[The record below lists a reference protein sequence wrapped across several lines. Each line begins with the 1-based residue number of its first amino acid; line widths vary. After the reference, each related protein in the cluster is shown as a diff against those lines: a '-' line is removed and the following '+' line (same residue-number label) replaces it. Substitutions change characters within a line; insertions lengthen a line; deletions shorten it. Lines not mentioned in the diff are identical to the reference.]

1 MELPKLRV
9 RPLSTQTV
17 TVWRGLERRDG
28 RGLGYWR
35 DSRNLSS
42 DRFPLLSV
50 RKGRGMAQSIDGNE
64 ITAPIVAMVGGDH
77 PVLLDET
84 GTYWC
89 NGHSVLVPYY
99 GNGYYGPPALAWDID
114 ITQPVEGAYVRIN
127 PGTGFTE
134 DWSALNGLG
143 VDPLTQ
149 TVEQDD
155 VRFRCVRDWEVPEPI
170 WESNLG
176 GDWHSDD
183 PANWGINVVSEH
195 WLDGLEISVRL
206 RRAEVGKIG
215 GGVRLVRMGSRVID
229 VTNGVWVDAVA
240 LSADTD
246 EDEEE
251 PTPRRI
257 YGRLAVDSYG
267 GGQVTLTMCDIDG
280 KPYSGVVS
288 SATEP
293 TVRSGYWLDSSGTE
307 LTLRQWD
314 VSTRAWVKISST
326 YIRVDMDEMEQGADV
341 NWDQLKKGDTVQLE
355 ATRLPEGTDPTVEAL
370 LTGTHYLYDWH
381 GGPGPVAWMLIS
393 GIIPEETV
401 TLRLANISIK
411 RDYPQMD
418 FVVEAQNRLWGCRYS
433 EEEGINEIYASK
445 LGDPANWEVYQGLS
459 TDSWRASRGT
469 AAPFTG
475 AATLDGYPM
484 FFRED
489 SLEKVY
495 PSSSGAHQ
503 IQTFDLEGVQEGSA
517 DSLVVIEDRLY
528 YKSRQGVCVYAGTM
542 PQRISEALGGWSFSE
557 ATAARH
563 MRKYCVSMTRS
574 DGVRLC
580 AVYDIATGD
589 WQMED
594 AAWAGLAITWEDRL
608 YYLDGG
614 IIRVM
619 DGQGSPEGVSW
630 WAETGPVTYE
640 LPEHKWISYVR
651 IRLESDKTRRPV
663 LTVKISYDGGDWET
677 MSIDRATMLGTRE
690 LNIKP
695 RRCDHF
701 RVRLEGTGGILIHS
715 VSYRMERSEGGH

>member
-28 RGLGYWR
+28 RGLGFWR

-42 DRFPLLSV
+42 DRYPLLSV
-50 RKGRGMAQSIDGNE
+50 RKGRGIAQSIDGNE
-64 ITAPIVAMVGGDH
+64 ITEPIVAMVGGDH
-77 PVLLDET
+77 PVLLDES
-84 GTYWC
+84 GNYWC
-89 NGHSVLVPYY
+89 NGHSMYVPYY
-99 GNGYYGPPALAWDID
+99 GNGYFGPPLLGWSIG
-114 ITQPVEGAYVRIN
+114 ITRDVQANVEIKPAFGQS
-127 PGTGFTE
+127 E
-134 DWSALNGLG
+134 DWEILRGLG
-143 VDPLTQ
+143 VDPEEQ
-149 TVEQDD
+149 TIEQET
-155 VRFRCVRDWEVPEPI
+155 VRFRCTDHPSGGDPV

-176 GDWHSDD
+176 GAWNSDD
-183 PANWGINVVSEH
+183 PAAWGITVLYDNDIS
-195 WLDGLEISVRL
+195 GLEISVSL
-206 RRAEVGKIG
+206 RKIESGKVG
-215 GGVRLVRMGSRVID
+215 GGIRLVRMGARVID
-229 VTNGVWVDAVA
+229 VTNGVWIDAVA
-240 LSADTD
+240 LAAGD
-246 EDEEE
+246 EQVD
-251 PTPRRI
+251 
-257 YGRLAVDSYG
+257 YGRLAVNSFG

-293 TVRSGYWLDSSGTE
+293 MAQEGYWLDSSGQE

-314 VSTRAWVKISST
+314 VSTRAWVSISST
-326 YIRVDMDEMEQGADV
+326 FVRVDMDDMEQGTDA
-341 NWDQLKKGDTVQLE
+341 NWTELKKGDTVQLE
-355 ATRLPEGTDPTVEAL
+355 ATLLPEGTDSTVEAL
-370 LTGTHYLYDWH
+370 LTGTHYLYDFTA
-381 GGPGPVAWMLIS
+381 GPGPQVSMLLS
-393 GIIPEETV
+393 GVIPAETV
-401 TLRLANISIK
+401 TLSQASIRIK
-411 RDYPQMD
+411 RDYPKLD
-418 FVVEAQNRLWGCRYS
+418 YVVEAQNRLWGCRYS

-475 AATLDGYPM
+475 AATLDGHPL

-517 DSLVVIEDRLY
+517 DSLCVIEDRLY

-542 PQRISEALGGWSFSE
+542 PQRISEALGDWSFSE
-557 ATAARH
+557 ASAARH
-563 MRKYCVSMTRS
+563 GRKYCVSMTRS
-574 DGVRLC
+574 DGARLC

-589 WQMED
+589 WQVED
-594 AAWAGLAITWEDRL
+594 EAWTGLAITWEDRL

-614 IIRVM
+614 RIRVM
-619 DGQGSPEGVSW
+619 DGLGSPEGVRW
-630 WAETGPVTYE
+630 WAETGPITYE

-663 LTVKISYDGGDWET
+663 LIVKLSYDEKAWET
-677 MSIDRATMLGTRE
+677 MSVDRATILGTRE